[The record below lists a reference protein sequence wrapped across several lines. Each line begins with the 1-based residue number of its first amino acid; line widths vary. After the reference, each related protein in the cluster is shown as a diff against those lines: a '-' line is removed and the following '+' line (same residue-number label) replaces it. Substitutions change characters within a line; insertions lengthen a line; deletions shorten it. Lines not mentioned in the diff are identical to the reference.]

1 MLKNGNHSY
10 IANVYYIL
18 SIKHN
23 MLSVGQLIEKDYTLF
38 MKDCNLTFKDYN
50 EKLIS
55 FMKMSKNMMFSLNIY
70 MMQQCI

>member
-1 MLKNGNHSY
+1 
-10 IANVYYIL
+10 
-18 SIKHN
+18 

-38 MKDCNLTFKDYN
+38 IKDCNLTFKDYN

-70 MMQQCI
+70 MMQQCV